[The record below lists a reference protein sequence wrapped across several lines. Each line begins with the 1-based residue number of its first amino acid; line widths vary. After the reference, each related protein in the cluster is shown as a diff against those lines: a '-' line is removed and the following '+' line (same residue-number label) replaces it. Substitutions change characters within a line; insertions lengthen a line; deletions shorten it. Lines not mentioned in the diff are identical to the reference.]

1 MAISYSE
8 FMKAQPV
15 ERFHVE
21 EPQEKGFLNKIFQRQ
36 SKDVDASDERM
47 ERLKDMLRAS
57 KTGRQTLEFLEQ
69 KGAELVFE
77 PTWIITDTFRRTKT
91 RSL

>member
-36 SKDVDASDERM
+36 SKDVDASV
-47 ERLKDMLRAS
+47 
-57 KTGRQTLEFLEQ
+57 T
-69 KGAELVFE
+69 
-77 PTWIITDTFRRTKT
+77 
-91 RSL
+91 